1 MVMIEGE
8 RGESQSE
15 GPTLH
20 FLSGKAGSGKSTI
33 AARIAHEN
41 SAVLISEDIWLFR
54 LYGDQMK
61 TFEDYLRFSKNL
73 KEVVG
78 PLATNLLRLENSV
91 VLDFP
96 ANTAASRTWYRS
108 IFENAN
114 AAHVLHHVATTD
126 EVCLQRIEKRN
137 AERPEGSHHLTKE
150 DFVYISSFFEAP
162 GDAEGFNVRLYP
174 S

>member
-1 MVMIEGE
+1 MGMIEGG
-8 RGESQSE
+8 RGESRSN

-20 FLSGKAGSGKSTI
+20 FLSGKAGSGKSTV
-33 AARIAHEN
+33 AARIAQEN
-41 SAVLISEDIWLFR
+41 SAVLISEDVWLLR

-61 TFEDYLRFSKNL
+61 TFEDYFRFSKSL

-78 PLATNLLRLENSV
+78 PLATDLLKLGNSV

-114 AAHVLHHVATTD
+114 AAHVLHHVATSD

-137 AERPEGSHHLTKE
+137 IERPEGSHHLTKE

-162 GDAEGFNVRLYP
+162 GDAEGFKVKLY
-174 S
+174 SS